1 MIAGGDGS
9 GVWRRHWDDGGGRAR
24 PLVRFLSR
32 CVAALVVL
40 AATAA
45 GLAGLSGPLH
55 QRELLRLEIQ
65 AMEQERDRAAT
76 ERGRAAKEV
85 WLLEND
91 PGFQALAAR
100 DRLDLYRKGETIFR
114 R

>member
-1 MIAGGDGS
+1 
-9 GVWRRHWDDGGGRAR
+9 
-24 PLVRFLSR
+24 
-32 CVAALVVL
+32 VAALVVL

-45 GLAGLSGPLH
+45 GLAGLREPLH
-55 QRELLRLEIQ
+55 QREQRRLDIL
-65 AMEQERDRAAT
+65 AMEQERDRAA
-76 ERGRAAKEV
+76 RDRDRAAKEV

-91 PGFQALAAR
+91 PTFQALAAR